1 MLKWH
6 IEVLHLK
13 LKHTSSFVPGTQ
25 ATRVNFLVQ
34 VSDGEFSGFGE
45 AAPDARYGETP
56 ELLLQQYKVLLMGGM
71 PQMQSMEEL
80 LQLLEQLA
88 PINALRFAI
97 EGAYLHYF
105 CQHKGVPVHQ
115 LLGQPVPQPQI
126 TCFTLPALQPG
137 EVAHYLHKYNL
148 GRFRYLKL
156 RVDPE
161 QGPELVQEVLRATEQ
176 PLVLDGHESWLDAGE
191 LLDFLNA
198 LERGR
203 ILFMEQPMPASK
215 AAAYAQIKNI
225 SPVPL
230 VADESVTD
238 LADLEL
244 LRTQFHG
251 ISITPMRAGGYL
263 NTVRLLQEAKKY
275 GLMTVLGSGIETT
288 LGAWSSMQLSS
299 AFNFVDLDGFLML
312 EEEPFGLV
320 HEQEG
325 VLYLK

>member
-13 LKHTSSFVPGTQ
+13 LKHTVTSAHGTQ
-25 ATRVNFLVQ
+25 TTKINFLVQ

-56 ELLLQQYKVLLMGGM
+56 ELLLQQYKVLLMGGL
-71 PQMQSMEEL
+71 PQVGSMEEL
-80 LQLLEQLA
+80 LQLLEQHPPA
-88 PINALRFAI
+88 NALRFAV
-97 EGAYLHYF
+97 EAAYLHYF
-105 CQHKGVPVHQ
+105 CQHKGLPVHQ
-115 LLGQPVPQPQI
+115 LLGQPVPQPQV
-126 TCFTLPALQPG
+126 TCFTLPAIAQG
-137 EVAHYLHKYNL
+137 QVQAYIRKYNIE
-148 GRFRYLKL
+148 RFRYLKL
-156 RVDPE
+156 KVNPE
-161 QGPELVQEVLRATEQ
+161 HGTELVQEVIRATDQ
-176 PLVLDGHESWLDAGE
+176 PLVLDGHESWQNPEE
-191 LLDFLNA
+191 LLQFLNS

-203 ILFMEQPMPASK
+203 VLFMEQPMPAAK

-238 LADLEL
+238 MADFQL

-251 ISITPMRAGGYL
+251 VSITPMRAGGYL

-275 GLMTVLGSGIETT
+275 GLMTVLGCGVETT
-288 LGAWSSMQLSS
+288 LGAWSAMQLSS
-299 AFNFVDLDGFLML
+299 AFNFISLDGFLML

-320 HEQEG
+320 LEEEG